1 MDAPNG
7 TRITGTRRTG
17 WWRIAGALLALT
29 LVAAACSDSDDDADA
44 DRGFDF
50 AEEADASDSGGERDQ
65 GDGRSAGGDV
75 EDGFV
80 DDGDEA
86 TEDTEAPASDAEAP
100 VTTAASAGE
109 AADGGFFDEEGG
121 DDAEADLAPD
131 PSRTQGNTFED
142 YGVRSFVDTDRDPF
156 STFAL
161 DVDTASYSIARQW
174 ISEGVVPPFESVR
187 VEEYVNSF
195 EYDYSAPRDGLTVLA
210 EAGPSPFDQDNVIVR
225 LGVQAEEVD
234 ERDRPDASLTFVIDT
249 SGSMEQDDR
258 IGLGQTSLIRLVDEL
273 RDDDEIA
280 IVTYGNA
287 ARVVLEPT
295 RVRDADEIIDVID
308 DLRPNGSTNLEA
320 GLDLGYDLADE
331 MFDRDRINRVILT
344 SDGVANTG
352 LTDPDSLVR
361 MIRDDADRGVQ
372 LISVGVGMGN
382 FNDVVLE
389 TLANDGDGFYRY
401 VNTRDEAEDLFSENL
416 VSSLLTVAIDGKIQ
430 VEFDEDV
437 VRSYRLLG
445 FENRAVRDDDFRD
458 DDVDAGELGAGHQ
471 VTALYELELVDD
483 VDDRDRLGT
492 AQLRWEDPDSG
503 EVIETRLELSASI
516 LEPRWTD
523 TSEDFRLA
531 VTAGAFA
538 EKLRLSQYAEDL
550 TFEQIANEADAL
562 ADRSPEVRE
571 LVDLIREMDRLV

>member
-1 MDAPNG
+1 MH
-7 TRITGTRRTG
+7 RR
-17 WWRIAGALLALT
+17 WWRVAIACLAIA
-29 LVAAACSDSDDDADA
+29 LVAAACGDSDDDSGDADA
-44 DRGFDF
+44 ERGFDF
-50 AEEADASDSGGERDQ
+50 REETETTEQDFGGDRPQTRGDDDDAEELF
-65 GDGRSAGGDV
+65 AGGD
-75 EDGFV
+75 EDG
-80 DDGDEA
+80 GEA
-86 TEDTEAPASDAEAP
+86 SDDTEAPAEAPAAEAP
-100 VTTAASAGE
+100 PTTAV
-109 AADGGFFDEEGG
+109 AADGFFGDEG
-121 DDAEADLAPD
+121 DDAEAELAPERD
-131 PSRTQGNTFED
+131 RTQGNTFED
-142 YGVRSFVDTDRDPF
+142 YGVRSFVDTDRDPL

-195 EYDYSAPRDGLTVLA
+195 EYDYAAPRDGLTVLA
-210 EAGPSPFDQDNVIVR
+210 EGGPSPFDADNVILR

-249 SGSMEQDDR
+249 SGSMDQDNR
-258 IGLGQTSLIRLVDEL
+258 IDLVRTSLIRLVEEL

-280 IVTYGNA
+280 IVTYGSD

-295 RVRDADEIIDVID
+295 RVRDADEIIEVIE

-320 GLDLGYDLADE
+320 GLAFGYELADE
-331 MFDRDRINRVILT
+331 MFDRDRINRVVLT
-344 SDGVANTG
+344 SDGVANAG
-352 LTDPDSLVR
+352 LTDPDGLVR

-401 VNTRDEAEDLFSENL
+401 VNTQDEAEDLFSENL

-430 VEFDEDV
+430 VEFDDRV

-445 FENRAVRDDDFRD
+445 FENRAVLDDDFRD
-458 DDVDAGELGAGHQ
+458 DSVDAGELGAGHQ
-471 VTALYELELVDD
+471 VTALYELELFDD

-503 EVIETRLELSASI
+503 EVIETRLELSASMI
-516 LEPRWTD
+516 EARWGD

-538 EKLRLSQYAEDL
+538 EKLRLSQYAEEL
-550 TFEQIANEADAL
+550 TFEQIAAEADAL
-562 ADRSPEVRE
+562 SGRSEDVRE
-571 LVDLIREMDRLV
+571 LVDLIREMDRLA